1 MQSVCSVL
9 PGEFNARVIEARALF
24 AEDPAIGV
32 IYDPPFAHFTH
43 QLAEDYDWD
52 GLEAALADFAA
63 RRRPFE
69 VSTTGILTF
78 TGRSAG
84 AAVAVFRSEELL
96 EYHDD
101 LWKTITPF
109 AKGRVDSFY
118 ETRTLVPHVTIKRCG
133 TNWQSFGEGL
143 ARLVHLDFQWAMT
156 IDNVSV
162 QHDPGK
168 NSLTHYQR
176 LAFDLGGLSRKPVEA
191 ATNAEI
197 LSVTAPEET
206 ASQPRWKVSLK
217 LDSGEQAEV
226 TWTAPEWVQVMAAA
240 NCSTVHFAGGR
251 CRLEAGRITAVQPKT
266 PFPVVA

>member
-9 PGEFNARVIEARALF
+9 PPEFNARVIEARALF
-24 AEDPAIGV
+24 AENPAIGV

-52 GLEAALADFAA
+52 GLEAALAEFAA
-63 RRRPFE
+63 RQRPFE
-69 VSTTGILTF
+69 VTTTGILSF

-84 AAVAVFRSEELL
+84 AAVAAFRSEELL

-133 TNWQSFGEGL
+133 TNWQGFGEGM
-143 ARLVHLDFQWAMT
+143 ARLAHLDFQWTTT

-162 QHDPGK
+162 QHDPGRTV
-168 NSLTHYQR
+168 SPTTS
-176 LAFDLGGLSRKPVEA
+176 AWPSTSPVSPISLSRPRLML
-191 ATNAEI
+191 TFSR
-197 LSVTAPEET
+197 LRHPERRHPSLDGRS
-206 ASQPRWKVSLK
+206 ASSPTQGSR
-217 LDSGEQAEV
+217 
-226 TWTAPEWVQVMAAA
+226 
-240 NCSTVHFAGGR
+240 R
-251 CRLEAGRITAVQPKT
+251 R
-266 PFPVVA
+266 